1 MSPDPLNININSP
14 MTDQTSEIPDRAEF
28 ILKFKNYYDEEMNLR
43 NKIEDAQFYSGLN
56 MGQYY
61 NNVVIGQYGF
71 IALRSDGKYR
81 SVLNATNGLALQ
93 KWERN
98 KWVNKV
104 YASIGNSSY
113 EDGTLIAEDLV
124 AKRLRIET
132 KQGNVLLDADALNID
147 FSALDS
153 IILDDVI
160 VSTEKITLAN
170 QYKSITKQ
178 YTTLKEQLDWYI
190 TTIYNDRNSSYL

>member
-1 MSPDPLNININSP
+1 